1 MNKLMLWC
9 TAHPGAAAAA
19 LLLHAAALA
28 SLTQL
33 PTRGERLLAYDYSQP
48 LASLEQSPAAALH
61 PTATAGVTVGHG
73 DAHTRL
79 ACLAQ
84 RWLHLGGKPTA
95 ARVPV

>member
-9 TAHPGAAAAA
+9 TARPAAGAAAAA

-28 SLTQL
+28 SLVQL
-33 PTRGERLLAYDYSQP
+33 PTRGERLLAYDYSQQ

-61 PTATAGVTVGHG
+61 PTATAGHG

-79 ACLAQ
+79 ARLAQ